1 VFAAGERS
9 VKQLEHACSPVDN
22 RDCTGF
28 LQWALAQR
36 DFRWPGFRK
45 VRRQVC
51 KRLNRRIREL
61 GLADFAA
68 YRRRLEADAA
78 EWTAFDN
85 CCAITISRFYR
96 DRSVYETLRERVLA
110 EIAARAVR
118 EGRMA
123 RIWSAGCA
131 SGEEPY
137 TLKVTWDYDVA
148 RSFPDASV
156 SIVATD
162 IDETALA
169 RARRGCFESTS
180 LRELPPDLVE
190 HAFNRVGPL
199 YCVKPKHRAGIEFL
213 HQDLRRDGPAITF
226 DLVLCRNIA
235 FTYFAEPLQR
245 HVLRSIMDRLASHG
259 YLVIGTHERLP
270 SIGPMLRPLCGAP
283 QIFEPTEVAEL

>member
-1 VFAAGERS
+1 M
-9 VKQLEHACSPVDN
+9 DN

-51 KRLNRRIREL
+51 KRLSRRIHEL
-61 GLADFAA
+61 GLADFTA
-68 YRRRLEADAA
+68 YRRRLEADPA
-78 EWTAFDN
+78 EWTAFDS
-85 CCAITISRFYR
+85 CCVVTISRFYR
-96 DRSVYETLRERVLA
+96 DRSVYETLRERVLP

-137 TLKVTWDYDVA
+137 TLKVIWDCDVA

-156 SIVATD
+156 LIAATD
-162 IDETALA
+162 VDDTVLA
-169 RARRGCFESTS
+169 RARRGCFEPTS
-180 LRELPPDLVE
+180 LSELPPQLIRQ
-190 HAFNRVGPL
+190 AFDRAGPL
-199 YCVKPKHRAGIEFL
+199 YCIKPKHREGIEFL
-213 HQDLRRDGPAITF
+213 HQDLRRGGPARTF
-226 DLVLCRNIA
+226 DLVLCRNVA

-245 HVLRSIMDRLASHG
+245 LVLRGIMDRLAPHG
-259 YLVIGTHERLP
+259 YLVIGTHERPP
-270 SIGPMLRPLCGAP
+270 SVEPTVRPLCGAP
-283 QIFEPTEVAEL
+283 QIFERTEVAKH